1 MSPSKREGNTPESS
15 VPSRRQFVAGSLAAV
30 GGVAL
35 VAAGCSSS
43 SSTTTSAS
51 SAASSGPKRGGNLI
65 VGSLGSTTDSL
76 DPNTETSNMDLQ
88 RCFNLYDTLTYFP
101 HDALNIQ
108 YGLAESIELT
118 AGASVATIRI
128 RDGITWHNGKPFTID
143 DVMYTFSR
151 ILNPKNPGE
160 AAGSINSVN
169 QNEMQKLDSRTVRL
183 TLNYPDAIF
192 PERFYIPQT
201 SIVPVGFDPANP
213 VGTGAFKY
221 QSFTPGQQSVFTRN
235 ANYWRSGEPYL
246 DQLTVIDFSDNTSQ
260 VNALL
265 SGQVDAIDSVPLN
278 NTTTIQGRPNLKL
291 LKASGGYYQ
300 PIVMRVDQAPY
311 NNVQVRQALRLLV
324 DRPQMISLA
333 YNGFGTVGNDMPCP
347 SDPAYPRSLPQRVQ
361 DIGQAKSLLKSA
373 GQSDLHVNFVTA
385 DEDYGLIPGA
395 QVFVQNAQAAGVTVN
410 LSVIQPSVYNPKFTD
425 WTFTQSY
432 YGNKPLGIMIALRYI
447 KGGIFN
453 DTHWDDPDT
462 TSLYFDALKSTEVAQ
477 RNEKFQAIAEILYD
491 RGPEIVHSFRET
503 VDAYSSSFSGF
514 TPDTATGWSLGQYR
528 YREVWA
534 S

>member
-1 MSPSKREGNTPESS
+1 MTVPEEERSTLGQALT
-15 VPSRRQFVAGSLAAV
+15 RRTFFAGSLAAV
-30 GGVAL
+30 GGAAL

-43 SSTTTSAS
+43 SSTPKPGA
-51 SAASSGPKRGGNLI
+51 SAASSKPKRGGTLI

-101 HDALNIQ
+101 HDALNVQ
-108 YGLAESIELT
+108 YALAESIELSQ
-118 AGASVATIRI
+118 GASVATIRI

-143 DVMYTFSR
+143 DVIYTFNR
-151 ILNPKNPGE
+151 ILNPKNPGN
-160 AAGSINSVN
+160 AAGSIGSVD
-169 QNEMQKLDSRTVRL
+169 QNEMQKLDSLTVRL
-183 TLNYPDAIF
+183 KLKYPDSML
-192 PERFYIPQT
+192 PDRFYIPQT

-213 VGTGAFKY
+213 VGTGPFRY
-221 QSFTPGQQSVFTRN
+221 QSFIPGQRSVFTRN
-235 ANYWRSGEPYL
+235 PNYWRSGEPYL

-278 NTTTIQGRPNLKL
+278 NTSTIQGRPNLKL
-291 LKASGGYYQ
+291 LKAGGGYYQ
-300 PIVMRVDQAPY
+300 PITMLVDTAPF
-311 NNVQVRQALRLLV
+311 NDVRVRQALRLLV

-333 YNGFGTVGNDMPCP
+333 YNGFGTIGNDIPCP
-347 SDPAYPRSLPQRVQ
+347 SDPAYPHSLPQRMQ
-361 DIGQAKSLLKSA
+361 DIAQAKSLLKAA
-373 GQSDLHVNFVTA
+373 GQSNLHLSFVTA

-395 QVFVQNAQAAGVTVN
+395 EVFVQNAKSAGVTVN
-410 LSVIQPSVYNPKFTD
+410 LDVIQPSVYNPKFTN
-425 WTFTQSY
+425 WPFTQGY

-462 TSLYFDALKSTEVAQ
+462 TSLYFDALKVTDVTQ
-477 RNEKFQAIAEILYD
+477 RNEKFQAIAQILYD
-491 RGPEIVHSFRET
+491 RGPEIIHSFRET

-514 TPDTATGWSLGQYR
+514 VPDKATGWSLGQYR
-528 YREVWA
+528 YREVW
-534 S
+534 SS